1 MALKRGLKTRLC
13 AFLPVFLPCER
24 GYMMKK
30 ILNISL
36 VLLVFSLFGSS
47 GCQSLQ
53 SFLGAEPVEPEPQRP
68 EKFFWDKNYEPI
80 AIAPITTVPAPVA
93 VSAPAEEGVIESK
106 KLVVLGDTGTSV
118 VSMTY
123 PWPECGVI
131 QLDKTW
137 PKEAELNRTF
147 DYFIIITNLT
157 ETMLTD
163 IVVNEELSDNFK
175 FTRSNPAARKDVNKL
190 VWEINSLGPKASKRI
205 TISGVAT
212 NSDPLEHC
220 TTVETPLIPACA
232 AIRVVQPRLELMR
245 TMSAEVLL
253 CEPIPVVFVV
263 TNSGTGSAQ
272 DVTIV
277 ETLPA
282 GLRTIDG
289 KSKLVLD
296 VGTLPEGQSRQF
308 SAELRASKTGKYVSK
323 AVASSITGLT
333 AESAETT
340 TIVSL
345 PVLTIDNKGPR
356 KAYLGRTVTYEI
368 TVSNRSDVPAKNT
381 VIEDSIPEGVT
392 SIEASEG
399 AKLSGSKLV
408 WELGTLAPGT
418 YKNVRVSYMPNQ
430 AGTLTNNAIATA
442 YCSEAV
448 NAFVETL
455 VTGISAVSLEVVDID
470 DPVKIGSRTTYVISV
485 TNQGSAAATNVRIA
499 CILEDNVKYVSSA
512 GATAGSIEGQIV
524 KFFPLSSLEPK
535 AKAAWRVVVAAVKPG
550 DVRFKVIMNVDQLT
564 RPVEETES
572 THLYE

>member
-1 MALKRGLKTRLC
+1 
-13 AFLPVFLPCER
+13 
-24 GYMMKK
+24 MKK

-36 VLLVFSLFGSS
+36 VLLVFGLFGSS
-47 GCQSLQ
+47 GCESLQ
-53 SFLGAEPVEPEPQRP
+53 SFLGAEPGEPEPQRP
-68 EKFFWDKNYEPI
+68 EKFFWDKDHEPI

-93 VSAPAEEGVIESK
+93 APAEGAFVIEPK
-106 KLVVLGDTGTSV
+106 RLIVLGEIGTRV

-131 QLDKTW
+131 RLDKTV

-175 FTRSNPAARKDVNKL
+175 FTRANPAARKDLNKL
-190 VWEINSLGPKASKRI
+190 VWEIKSLGPKASKRI

-212 NSDPLEHC
+212 NADPLEHC
-220 TTVETPLIPACA
+220 TTVETPIIPACA
-232 AIRVVQPRLELMR
+232 AIRIVQPRLELMR
-245 TMSAEVLL
+245 AMPAEVLL

-263 TNSGTGSAQ
+263 TNSGTGSAK

-277 ETLPA
+277 DTLPA

-323 AVASSITGLT
+323 AVARSITGLT
-333 AESAETT
+333 AESAEST

-356 KAYLGRTVTYEI
+356 QAYLGRIVTYEI
-368 TVSNRSDVPAKNT
+368 TVANRSDVPAKNT

-418 YKNVRVSYMPNQ
+418 YKNVRVSYMPTQ
-430 AGTLTNNAIATA
+430 AGTLTNNAIVTA

-448 NAFVETL
+448 TAFVKTL
-455 VTGISAVSLEVVDID
+455 VTGISAVSLEVVDIV
-470 DPVKIGSRTTYVISV
+470 DPVRIGTRTTYLISV
-485 TNQGSAAATNVRIA
+485 TNQGSAPATNIRIA
-499 CILEDNVKYVSSA
+499 CILENNVQYVSSA

-550 DVRFKVIMNVDQLT
+550 DVRFKVVLNVDQLT

>member
-1 MALKRGLKTRLC
+1 
-13 AFLPVFLPCER
+13 
-24 GYMMKK
+24 MKK

-36 VLLVFSLFGSS
+36 VLLVFGLFGSS
-47 GCQSLQ
+47 GCESLQ
-53 SFLGAEPVEPEPQRP
+53 SFLGAEPGDPEPQRP
-68 EKFFWDKNYEPI
+68 EKFFWDRDHEPI

-93 VSAPAEEGVIESK
+93 APAPAEGPVVIEPK
-106 KLVVLGDTGTSV
+106 KLVVLGETGTRV

-123 PWPECGVI
+123 PWPECGI
-131 QLDKTW
+131 IRLDKTV

-175 FTRSNPAARKDVNKL
+175 FTRANPAARKDVNKL
-190 VWEINSLGPKASKRI
+190 VWEIKSLGPKASKRI

-212 NSDPLEHC
+212 NADPLEHC

-232 AIRVVQPRLELMR
+232 AIRIVEPRLELMR
-245 TMSAEVLL
+245 SAPTEVLL

-277 ETLPA
+277 DTLPA

-296 VGTLPEGQSRQF
+296 VGILPEGQSRQF

-418 YKNVRVSYMPNQ
+418 YKNVRVSYIPTE
-430 AGTLTNNAIATA
+430 AGTLTNNANATA

-448 NAFVETL
+448 TAFVKTL
-455 VTGISAVSLEVVDID
+455 ITGISAISLEVVDID
-470 DPVKIGSRTTYVISV
+470 DPVRIGTRTTYVISV

-499 CILEDNVKYVSSA
+499 CILENNVQYVSSA
-512 GATAGSIEGQIV
+512 GATAGSKEGQIV

-550 DVRFKVIMNVDQLT
+550 DVRFKVVMNVDQLT

>member
-323 AVASSITGLT
+323 AVASSITGLR
-333 AESAETT
+333 AESADTT

-356 KAYLGRTVTYEI
+356 QAYLGRIITYEI
-368 TVSNRSDVPAKNT
+368 TVANRSDVPAKNT

-550 DVRFKVIMNVDQLT
+550 DVRFKVVMNVDQLT

>member
-1 MALKRGLKTRLC
+1 
-13 AFLPVFLPCER
+13 
-24 GYMMKK
+24 MKK

-36 VLLVFSLFGSS
+36 VLLVFGLFGSS
-47 GCQSLQ
+47 GCESLQ
-53 SFLGAEPVEPEPQRP
+53 SFLGAEPGEAEPQRP
-68 EKFFWDKNYEPI
+68 EKFFWDKDHEPI
-80 AIAPITTVPAPVA
+80 TIAPITAVPAPVA
-93 VSAPAEEGVIESK
+93 APAPAEGFVIEPER
-106 KLVVLGDTGTSV
+106 LVVLGEIGTRV

-131 QLDKTW
+131 RLDKTV

-175 FTRSNPAARKDVNKL
+175 FTRANPAARKDLNKL
-190 VWEINSLGPKASKRI
+190 VWEIKSLGPKASKRI

-212 NSDPLEHC
+212 NADPLEHC
-220 TTVETPLIPACA
+220 TTVETPIIPACA
-232 AIRVVQPRLELMR
+232 AIRIVQPRLELMR
-245 TMSAEVLL
+245 AMPAEVLL

-263 TNSGTGSAQ
+263 TNSGTGFAK

-277 ETLPA
+277 DTLPA

-323 AVASSITGLT
+323 AVARSITGLT
-333 AESAETT
+333 AESAEST

-356 KAYLGRTVTYEI
+356 QAYLGRIVTYEI
-368 TVSNRSDVPAKNT
+368 TVANRSDVPAKNT

-399 AKLSGSKLV
+399 AKLSGSKLI

-418 YKNVRVSYMPNQ
+418 YKNVRVSYMPTQ

-448 NAFVETL
+448 TAFVKTL
-455 VTGISAVSLEVVDID
+455 VTGISAVSLEVVDIV
-470 DPVKIGSRTTYVISV
+470 DPVRIGTRTTYVISV

-499 CILEDNVKYVSSA
+499 CILENNVQYVSSA

-535 AKAAWRVVVAAVKPG
+535 AKAAWRVVVAAVEPG
-550 DVRFKVIMNVDQLT
+550 DVRFKVVLNVDQLT

>member
-1 MALKRGLKTRLC
+1 
-13 AFLPVFLPCER
+13 
-24 GYMMKK
+24 
-30 ILNISL
+30 
-36 VLLVFSLFGSS
+36 
-47 GCQSLQ
+47 
-53 SFLGAEPVEPEPQRP
+53 
-68 EKFFWDKNYEPI
+68 
-80 AIAPITTVPAPVA
+80 
-93 VSAPAEEGVIESK
+93 
-106 KLVVLGDTGTSV
+106 
-118 VSMTY
+118 
-123 PWPECGVI
+123 
-131 QLDKTW
+131 
-137 PKEAELNRTF
+137 
-147 DYFIIITNLT
+147 
-157 ETMLTD
+157 MLTD

-175 FTRSNPAARKDVNKL
+175 FTRANPAARKDLNKL
-190 VWEINSLGPKASKRI
+190 VWEIKSLGPKASKRV

-220 TTVETPLIPACA
+220 TTVETPIIPACA
-232 AIRVVQPRLELMR
+232 AIRIVQPRLELMR
-245 TMSAEVLL
+245 IAPAEVLL
-253 CEPIPVVFVV
+253 CEPIPVIFVV

-277 ETLPA
+277 DTLPA

-308 SAELRASKTGKYVSK
+308 SAELRASKTGKYISK

-356 KAYLGRTVTYEI
+356 QAYLGRIVTYEI
-368 TVSNRSDVPAKNT
+368 TVANRSDVPAKNT

-418 YKNVRVSYMPNQ
+418 YKNVRVSYMPTQ

-448 NAFVETL
+448 TAFVETL
-455 VTGISAVSLEVVDID
+455 VTGISAVSLEVVDIV
-470 DPVKIGSRTTYVISV
+470 DPVRIGTRTRYVISV
-485 TNQGSAAATNVRIA
+485 TNQGSAAATNIRIA
-499 CILEDNVKYVSSA
+499 CILENNVQYVSSA

-550 DVRFKVIMNVDQLT
+550 DVRFKVVMNVDQLT

>member
-1 MALKRGLKTRLC
+1 
-13 AFLPVFLPCER
+13 
-24 GYMMKK
+24 MKK
-30 ILNISL
+30 ILNVSL
-36 VLLVFSLFGSS
+36 VLLVFGLFGSS
-47 GCQSLQ
+47 GCESLQ
-53 SFLGAEPVEPEPQRP
+53 SFLGAEPGEPEAQRP
-68 EKFFWDKNYEPI
+68 EKFFWDRDHEPI
-80 AIAPITTVPAPVA
+80 AIAPITAVPAPVA
-93 VSAPAEEGVIESK
+93 VPAPAEGPVVIEPK
-106 KLVVLGDTGTSV
+106 KLLVLGEIGTRV

-123 PWPECGVI
+123 PWPECGII
-131 QLDKTW
+131 QLDKTV

-157 ETMLTD
+157 EAMLTD

-175 FTRSNPAARKDVNKL
+175 FTRANPAARKDVNKL
-190 VWEINSLGPKASKRI
+190 VWEIKSLGPKASKRI

-212 NSDPLEHC
+212 NDDPLEHC
-220 TTVETPLIPACA
+220 ATVETPLIPACA
-232 AIRVVQPRLELMR
+232 DIRIVQPRLELMR
-245 TMSAEVLL
+245 SAPTEVLL
-253 CEPIPVVFVV
+253 CEPIPVIFVV

-277 ETLPA
+277 DTLPA

-308 SAELRASKTGKYVSK
+308 SAELRASKTGKYISK

-356 KAYLGRTVTYEI
+356 QAYLGRIITYEI
-368 TVSNRSDVPAKNT
+368 TVANRSDVPAKNT
-381 VIEDSIPEGVT
+381 VIEDSIPEGIT

-418 YKNVRVSYMPNQ
+418 YKNVRVSYIPTE
-430 AGTLTNNAIATA
+430 AGTLTNNANATA

-448 NAFVETL
+448 TAFVKTL
-455 VTGISAVSLEVVDID
+455 ITGISAISLEVVDID
-470 DPVKIGSRTTYVISV
+470 DPVRIGTRTTYVISV

-499 CILEDNVKYVSSA
+499 CILENNVQYVSSA
-512 GATAGSIEGQIV
+512 GATAGSKEGQIV

-550 DVRFKVIMNVDQLT
+550 DVRFKVVMNVDQLT